1 MVAVGFTQGAVKVF
15 DAATGHRLHMLV
27 LGAGVDSVAFSPDG
41 TLLATGLESGRIRL
55 FDTRSWCETKQIGKP
70 AELIEGVAFSP
81 DGSLLATATFEK
93 VLLWSVADGKQVR
106 TFEVLPGQPPKI
118 FADEMEREARLWRMA
133 WRVAFSPDGKLLATG
148 SSGAVQLWDV
158 ATGRAIKSTP
168 SGGVGSLYFSP
179 DGQWVVW
186 GNGQN
191 EIVRWNPRT
200 GKRLRIKDE
209 FSLGDTAITPDG
221 NLILSPGART
231 DIAIYDFLSRRK
243 VGVLT
248 CTKQRH

>member
-1 MVAVGFTQGAVKVF
+1 
-15 DAATGHRLHMLV
+15 
-27 LGAGVDSVAFSPDG
+27 
-41 TLLATGLESGRIRL
+41 
-55 FDTRSWCETKQIGKP
+55 
-70 AELIEGVAFSP
+70 
-81 DGSLLATATFEK
+81 
-93 VLLWSVADGKQVR
+93 
-106 TFEVLPGQPPKI
+106 
-118 FADEMEREARLWRMA
+118 
-133 WRVAFSPDGKLLATG
+133 
-148 SSGAVQLWDV
+148 
-158 ATGRAIKSTP
+158 
-168 SGGVGSLYFSP
+168 
-179 DGQWVVW
+179 VW